1 VYEEQKVHPF
11 LISAPDRI
19 EGSVSYPAAV
29 STGTNPGTLRIG
41 DEMGL
46 TADLD
51 VLEKTESLLL
61 HLGFEIRTFPHV
73 AQIPYQLGDA
83 GSQS

>member
-1 VYEEQKVHPF
+1 MYEEYKFHPF

-19 EGSVSYPAAV
+19 EGSVSYLAAV
-29 STGTNPGTLRIG
+29 STGKNPDTLRIG

-73 AQIPYQLGDA
+73 A
-83 GSQS
+83 